1 MQTTMARWM
10 GMTLAAIVVAM
21 TAGAADTYE
30 LDPVH
35 STPIFKI
42 GHMGVSNT
50 IGRFND
56 VSGSFTVDEA
66 DPSKNSIEVVI
77 KTASVDTGNEAR
89 DGHLRTADFLDA
101 ETYPE
106 MTFKS
111 ASFEKTGEKT
121 YKVKGDLTL
130 HGVTKTVEVDAVL
143 VGSGKGREGETRMGW
158 ETTFT
163 IKRSDYGMTNMIG
176 PVGDEVEI
184 TFAVEGVNK

>member
-1 MQTTMARWM
+1 MQTKTTPWM
-10 GMTLAAIVVAM
+10 GMLMLAIALAM
-21 TAGAADTYE
+21 TAGAADTYA

-35 STPIFKI
+35 SVPVFKI
-42 GHMGVSNT
+42 SHLGVSNS

-66 DPSKNSIEVVI
+66 DPSKNSIAVVI
-77 KTASVDTGNEAR
+77 KTASIDTGNEAR
-89 DGHLRTADFLDA
+89 DGHLKTADFLDV

-106 MTFKS
+106 MTFTS
-111 ASFEKTGEKT
+111 TSFEETGDDRYT
-121 YKVKGDLTL
+121 VKGDLTL
-130 HGVTKTVEVDAVL
+130 HGVTKSIEVEAVL
-143 VGSGKGREGETRMGW
+143 IGTGKGREGESRMGW

-184 TFAVEGVNK
+184 LFAVEGVNK